1 MENYKL
7 KLSIFILLL
16 IALLVALYY
25 GVFGFSISY
34 LSEEEIRE
42 SRKYKE
48 DLVNYFKINNID
60 TVYDKENN
68 IYFYSL
74 PLENKGKKYTLKLD
88 LNDGYKY
95 KVKNYN
101 TNMVTVDYEKTYEII
116 IYNETNYT
124 EIKIKF
130 TNLPLVAITTDSDIT
145 DNDTNV
151 IFKYI
156 NPSNLDN
163 TITYNSK
170 IHIRGATSKHYD
182 KKSYKLNIYDNNYE
196 KEKSINISNFYYGS
210 SFILDALFRDGS
222 KIRNALAI
230 DLWNYFSDDFT
241 NVEEYAEFV
250 EVFINNEYKGLYLFM
265 EPINR
270 RNLNLNKSSLNDTS
284 VVLKSNDWNLPN
296 FSGYSNLIDD
306 VYYGYELK
314 YPNDEELFNVSWN
327 SILNK
332 LSKYYNKTTNSSF
345 EQISEIFDL
354 NNYIDMILF
363 NSFLNNEDNGMIKNN
378 YFYQK
383 TLNDK
388 IYIQP
393 WDMEFSFG
401 LSYAGN
407 IKYNVEKTLYDY
419 NEIIFDIKHSSD
431 KINKL
436 LAERYLSLRKSV
448 LSAEY
453 LDAALDKYKEILCN
467 GAGSRDASIWLGQNI
482 TADIEEVRT
491 WLHNR
496 TRVYDNY
503 IRGL

>member
-1 MENYKL
+1 M
-7 KLSIFILLL
+7 
-16 IALLVALYY
+16 
-25 GVFGFSISY
+25 
-34 LSEEEIRE
+34 
-42 SRKYKE
+42 
-48 DLVNYFKINNID
+48 
-60 TVYDKENN
+60 
-68 IYFYSL
+68 
-74 PLENKGKKYTLKLD
+74 
-88 LNDGYKY
+88 
-95 KVKNYN
+95 
-101 TNMVTVDYEKTYEII
+101 
-116 IYNETNYT
+116 
-124 EIKIKF
+124 
-130 TNLPLVAITTDSDIT
+130 
-145 DNDTNV
+145 
-151 IFKYI
+151 
-156 NPSNLDN
+156 
-163 TITYNSK
+163 
-170 IHIRGATSKHYD
+170 
-182 KKSYKLNIYDNNYE
+182 
-196 KEKSINISNFYYGS
+196 
-210 SFILDALFRDGS
+210 
-222 KIRNALAI
+222 
-230 DLWNYFSDDFT
+230 
-241 NVEEYAEFV
+241 
-250 EVFINNEYKGLYLFM
+250 
-265 EPINR
+265 
-270 RNLNLNKSSLNDTS
+270 
-284 VVLKSNDWNLPN
+284 
-296 FSGYSNLIDD
+296 
-306 VYYGYELK
+306 
-314 YPNDEELFNVSWN
+314 
-327 SILNK
+327 
-332 LSKYYNKTTNSSF
+332 
-345 EQISEIFDL
+345 Q
-354 NNYIDMILF
+354 LF